1 MMNYKNEGPVEE
13 LHFSFGE
20 ISPDEII
27 SIEIRIKKGNNRCE
41 DVITISKG
49 GGAAVTSAALTVK
62 PDSTQVSRLCI

>member
-13 LHFSFGE
+13 LHFS
-20 ISPDEII
+20 I

-41 DVITISKG
+41 DVIAISKG
-49 GGAAVTSAALTVK
+49 GGAVITSAALTVK